1 MRPRFFLLSALAL
14 GFVATQGSPALAD
27 PPGPNVTPLQVLT
40 LSSEDAHEQ
49 ATALS
54 QALRSTVR
62 ASHGWSL
69 PDREYSLEVLSLTL
83 GCGDAPDPACQQR
96 IADEIGEDRYLWGTV
111 QRVPGARDVIVD
123 LRLFDREQPGDSIQ
137 LRYNDN
143 LVVPGDEALRKLAD
157 HALQKLTGGAPRGTV
172 QLKSLSA
179 TGEILVNGR
188 PAGSL
193 KDGGANLRL
202 IPGEHRVEVRG
213 DQGFEAGTITVR
225 SSETVQ
231 LMLVPELN
239 PTPSPAPAA
248 ATSASD
254 WRPIAGWVGLGVGTG
269 LVLGGVYSAIQV
281 GNIEDDAGYKNYRR
295 GFASSEDVCVA
306 ARDGRRSVVTGA
318 ASPREV
324 NELCDRASTHTTL
337 QYVFFGAGAVAIGA
351 GTYFLV
357 SSLLEGDRAPA
368 SDTTAGGSS
377 RFAVVPSFGPGVG
390 AVDVHLTF

>member
-14 GFVATQGSPALAD
+14 GFVTTQGSPALAD
-27 PPGPNVTPLQVLT
+27 PPGPNVTPLQVVT
-40 LSSEDAHEQ
+40 LSSEDAHDQ
-49 ATALS
+49 ALALS
-54 QALRSTVR
+54 QALRSTIR

-83 GCGDAPDPACQQR
+83 GCGDVPDPTCQRR

-111 QRVPGARDVIVD
+111 QRVPNARDVIVD

-143 LVVPGDEALRKLAD
+143 LVEPGDEALRKLAE
-157 HALQKLTGGAPRGTV
+157 HALHKLTGGAPRGTV

-179 TGEILVNGR
+179 VGEIFVDGH

-202 IPGEHRVEVRG
+202 TPGEHRVEVRG
-213 DQGFEAGTITVR
+213 DQGTETASVTVR

-231 LMLVPELN
+231 LMLVPEYSSN
-239 PTPSPAPAA
+239 PMAEAPPPA
-248 ATSASD
+248 TRQD
-254 WRPIAGWVGLGVGTG
+254 WKPIAGWVGIGVGTG

-281 GNIEDDAGYKNYRR
+281 GNIEDNAGYQNYRR

-306 ARDGRRSVVTGA
+306 ARDGRRSLVTGA
-318 ASPREV
+318 ATPREV
-324 NELCDRASTHTTL
+324 NELCDKASTHTTL
-337 QYVFFGAGAVAIGA
+337 QYVFFGAGAVVIGA
-351 GTYFLV
+351 GAYFLV
-357 SSLLEGDRAPA
+357 SSLLQDEAPA
-368 SDTTAGGSS
+368 ASTAGSDKSS